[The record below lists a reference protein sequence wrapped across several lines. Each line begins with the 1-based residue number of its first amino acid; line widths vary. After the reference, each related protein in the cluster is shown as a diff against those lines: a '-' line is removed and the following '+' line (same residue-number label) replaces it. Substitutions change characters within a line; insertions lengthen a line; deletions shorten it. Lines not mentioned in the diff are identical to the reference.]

1 MNWRN
6 NFDDRQKAEIK
17 FSILYEKEFNH
28 GTDGHN
34 AKLIIAKMAILLDEI
49 EFRSRE
55 LANEI
60 LSDKL
65 PNEKKTINLSHRLM
79 ELFK

>member
-1 MNWRN
+1 MNWLN

-34 AKLIIAKMAILLDEI
+34 AKLIIAKMAVLLDEI
-49 EFRSRE
+49 ELRSKG
-55 LANEI
+55 LANEV

-65 PNEKKTINLSHRLM
+65 LSEKETISLSHRLM